1 MDNHYNRLHLFRS
14 GGWALFGTIFSTVL
28 GLTINVLLTR
38 LVSASDVGVYFLL
51 VSFVAFCAI
60 LAQAGV
66 LQVLLRRVSLSPLVG
81 KRRGAADDIKSA
93 CMYIGMGVCL
103 VGSLILLFFNLWVE
117 KFAPGRPELNSIVFL
132 IIVWMATLA
141 YRGVVA
147 ESFRGF
153 HNIRDAV
160 LFGGLFSNALLV
172 IALGAFYIG
181 GFELSLNDLVM
192 WVVGLTMLTL
202 VIGLSLLSSQ
212 VTTIKPGAYMHR
224 LKALYHDAMP
234 LLLSGL
240 LMVVISQ
247 GDLWI
252 VGLYRGNKD
261 TAIYGVAAKLAV
273 LTGMPL
279 NLLNAILPPHISQL
293 HAANRLA
300 ELEKLLRVSA
310 GIACIPAILMA
321 LGAVF
326 LGSDVLGF
334 LYGNQFR
341 QAGPILAV
349 LCVGQLC
356 HVMLGSSGLVLM
368 LTGMGRALMATTLI
382 SCLFLI
388 VGGAIAASHGLIWIG
403 TVEAGTLV
411 IQKMLMCKVVNSR
424 VGIHT
429 HARLDRDFFRIIHR
443 SSRR

>member
-1 MDNHYNRLHLFRS
+1 MDKYYNKLHLLRN
-14 GGWALFGTIFSTVL
+14 GGWALGGTIFSTVL
-28 GLTINVLLTR
+28 GLSINVLLTR
-38 LVSASDVGVYFLL
+38 LLSPSDVGIYFLL

-66 LQVLLRRVSLSPLVG
+66 LQVMLRKVSLSPLLG

-93 CMYIGMGVCL
+93 CIYIGMGVCT
-103 VGSLILLFFNLWVE
+103 VGCLILFFFNLWVE
-117 KFAPGRPELNSIVFL
+117 KFTPGRPELNSIVFL

-141 YRGVVA
+141 YRGVVT

-153 HNIRDAV
+153 NNIRDAV
-160 LFGGLFSNALLV
+160 LFGGVLTNTLLV
-172 IALGAFYIG
+172 ISLGSFYVG
-181 GFELSLNDLVM
+181 RFELSLNNLVM
-192 WVVGLTMLTL
+192 LVVGLTMLTL
-202 VIGLSLLSSQ
+202 VVGFSLLSSQ
-212 VTTIKPGAYMHR
+212 ITTVGPKACLHR
-224 LKALYHDAMP
+224 LKAIYHEAMP

-252 VGLYRGNKD
+252 VGLYLGNKD

-293 HAANRLA
+293 HAANRLD

-310 GIACIPAILMA
+310 GIASIPAILMA
-321 LGAVF
+321 LGAFF

-349 LCVGQLC
+349 LCVGQLF

-368 LTGMGRALMATTLI
+368 LTGRGRALMVTTLI
-382 SCLFLI
+382 SCVFLI
-388 VGGAIAASHGLIWIG
+388 IGGSTAASHGLIWVG
-403 TVEAGTLV
+403 TVEAGTL
-411 IQKMLMCKVVNSR
+411 IIEKMLMCKVVNLGL
-424 VGIHT
+424 GIHT
-429 HARLDRDFFRIIHR
+429 HAKFGKDFFRTFRFFIGE
-443 SSRR
+443 